1 MSGNSLR
8 CQNTKS
14 SWQNSSNKTTKKIE
28 GQTVKVP
35 RLKVS
40 PDKKTVGGRP
50 PNKPTIDVMKRIIM
64 KTLSECYY
72 FKTVEE
78 NTPLVFK
85 SLVEKLKYFHPGFH
99 STTPEGLN
107 ARLTFLNQCVRPGDT
122 IPIKGL
128 SDDSDLNAR
137 NTTFGPPPVCV
148 LRVGDFYNSKV
159 VIRDLN
165 IQFEQNVWDLN
176 PEGIGVQPMIAN
188 VSLQV
193 SFIGGQ
199 GLEKP
204 VERLQN
210 ALSSNF
216 FANTEMYDERAI
228 STTTKNP
235 SKKLCRNVSMQ
246 R

>member
-64 KTLSECYY
+64 KTLSECHY
-72 FKTVEE
+72 FKKLEE
-78 NTPLVFK
+78 DSPLQFS
-85 SLVEKLKYFHPGFH
+85 SLREKLKYFHPAFH

-107 ARLTFLNQCVRPGDT
+107 SRLTFLLQCLRPGDT
-122 IPIKGL
+122 IPIINNKL
-128 SDDSDLNAR
+128 DKTAR
-137 NTTFGPPPVCV
+137 NTTFGPPPICV
-148 LRVGDFYNSKV
+148 LRIGDFYHSKV
-159 VIRDLN
+159 CIKDIN
-165 IQFEQNVWDLN
+165 ISYDDSPWDLN
-176 PEGIGVQPMIAN
+176 PEGIGIQPMIAD
-188 VSLQV
+188 VTIQI
-193 SFIGGQ
+193 SFLGGQ

-216 FANTEMYDERAI
+216 FANI
-228 STTTKNP
+228 SILVKY
-235 SKKLCRNVSMQ
+235 SIV
-246 R
+246 